1 MKEQISAYITALID
15 IHRHTVNMPM
25 KNCLDNLLE
34 FVMDIPEV
42 NKECVILT
50 FNVVLENENLK
61 KRILELEE
69 SCTNM
74 CEVEKNLQEKVQ
86 GSMDNNVALNNTCNN
101 LRGRNEYL
109 LKLNSVLTQRNNKLV
124 QMNKKLRCKDLTQTK
139 LS

>member
-25 KNCLDNLLE
+25 GNCLDNLLE

-42 NKECVILT
+42 NKEQSIT
-50 FNVVLENENLK
+50 SFNIVLENENLK

-74 CEVEKNLQEKVQ
+74 CDVENNLNKKIQ
-86 GSMDNNVALNNTCNN
+86 GLIDNNTALNETCNR
-101 LRGRNEYL
+101 LRNTPL
-109 LKLNSVLTQRNNKLV
+109 LRKIEFK
-124 QMNKKLRCKDLTQTK
+124 
-139 LS
+139 